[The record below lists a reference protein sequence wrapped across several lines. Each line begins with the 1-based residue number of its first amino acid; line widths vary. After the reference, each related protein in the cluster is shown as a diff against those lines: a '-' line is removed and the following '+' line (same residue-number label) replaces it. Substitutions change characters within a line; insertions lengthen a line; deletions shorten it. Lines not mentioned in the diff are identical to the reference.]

1 MRHDWPAI
9 VAEIRR
15 TGSFAM
21 DYRDH
26 DHILAV
32 ALPPYAENLDPLG
45 ALRAEH
51 VDRSKREPT
60 GGWVSSS
67 GIQPVSLH
75 HTEVLD
81 MEVGNVAALL
91 RHYALIKCGSVV
103 IDLGNVGFE
112 WRASWSAAG
121 DRWLLTRRMEDH
133 GRLAASPRMPEDLLI
148 DAPVGAS
155 DDQLLAVFTPR
166 QRLHELAT
174 IAKRS
179 ALRGSHVGD
188 LNQVRDAL
196 AVVEAE
202 LLARAGEPQ

>member
-155 DDQLLAVFTPR
+155 DDQLLAVFTPASAFTSWP
-166 QRLHELAT
+166 RLPSG
-174 IAKRS
+174 R
-179 ALRGSHVGD
+179 RC
-188 LNQVRDAL
+188 
-196 AVVEAE
+196 
-202 LLARAGEPQ
+202 GEVTSEI